1 MHRIQRRIY
10 DHYISAYGHAPPVVP
25 LPGDASWSPLVG
37 NKEEYP
43 VDIGAPLA
51 NRAPKRHVG
60 DSEEPLRRKK
70 AGSVLADHPASDM
83 PEPSEGDR
91 DERDERDMDD
101 ERDER
106 DERDGE
112 DDRDREDEESMA
124 TSRAGTSVGDRGERV
139 ERLHAIPAGA
149 KQEFQPPPDEWTL
162 DRERAEKK
170 RGVKRERE
178 RSYDDEYAR
187 DRDSV
192 RGGSPRSDV
201 DDY

>member
-1 MHRIQRRIY
+1 MHKIQRRIY
-10 DHYISAYGHAPPVVP
+10 DHYLSAYGHAPPVVP
-25 LPGDASWSPLVG
+25 LPADASWSPLVG

-60 DSEEPLRRKK
+60 DAEEPLRRKK
-70 AGSVLADHPASDM
+70 DDHPPSDL
-83 PEPSEGDR
+83 PEPSEHDGH
-91 DERDERDMDD
+91 DD

-106 DERDGE
+106 DG
-112 DDRDREDEESMA
+112 EDEESMA

-139 ERLHAIPAGA
+139 ERLHALPSGA

-162 DRERAEKK
+162 DRERAERK

-178 RSYDDEYAR
+178 RSYDDEY
-187 DRDSV
+187 DRDDR

>member
-1 MHRIQRRIY
+1 MHKIQRRIY
-10 DHYISAYGHAPPVVP
+10 DHYLSAYGHAPPVVP
-25 LPGDASWSPLVG
+25 LPTDASWSPLVG

-60 DSEEPLRRKK
+60 DAEEPLRRTK
-70 AGSVLADHPASDM
+70 AAPESEHADHPGSDM

-91 DERDERDMDD
+91 DERDER
-101 ERDER
+101 E
-106 DERDGE
+106 G
-112 DDRDREDEESMA
+112 EDEESMA

-162 DRERAEKK
+162 DRERAERK

-178 RSYDDEYAR
+178 RSYDDEYSRERESA
-187 DRDSV
+187 